1 MVFSEKKT
9 NRRWLIAYLHFLI
22 KMTPNTAN
30 YDINS
35 DLEQLWKYEL
45 IRTYDGDT
53 ERFCT
58 SYLGPFLCDSSPY
71 FRAVLTP
78 KAEQFLKKHQTP
90 KIKRIC
96 FNRIKDIN
104 QNLFIYNLI
113 PIIMADQKITM
124 PSGMGGIVRYYEDST
139 SKIVFSPS
147 LVVVFIILV
156 MILEL
161 VLHYAL

>member
-90 KIKRIC
+90 KTQDLVSLLKSLMKSREPASI
-96 FNRIKDIN
+96 
-104 QNLFIYNLI
+104 
-113 PIIMADQKITM
+113 
-124 PSGMGGIVRYYEDST
+124 E
-139 SKIVFSPS
+139 SKT
-147 LVVVFIILV
+147 
-156 MILEL
+156 
-161 VLHYAL
+161 